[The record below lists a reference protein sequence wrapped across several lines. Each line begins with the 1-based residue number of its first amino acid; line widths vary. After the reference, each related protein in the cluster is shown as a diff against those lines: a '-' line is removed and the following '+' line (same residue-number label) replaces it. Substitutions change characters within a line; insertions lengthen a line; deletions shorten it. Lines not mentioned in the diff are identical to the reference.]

1 MATGNK
7 KSTSGKRK
15 AQTSRKG
22 STGRKKK
29 TAAQQQEDF
38 TREVILWIIVAVSIL
53 LFISNFGIGGTIGN
67 AVSRFFFGVMG
78 LIAYRYFFCRVEQG
92 QPGGNRKACGDD
104 SV

>member
-53 LFISNFGIGGTIGN
+53 LFISNFGIGEPS
-67 AVSRFFFGVMG
+67 AM
-78 LIAYRYFFCRVEQG
+78 Q
-92 QPGGNRKACGDD
+92 
-104 SV
+104 